1 MLHLKGFP
9 DQLADDPTQPAEGTV
24 LLIKEGSNVVPTNLL
39 KGSVANLG
47 GYEDALPCFNENDS
61 VYRVVWA
68 DALIEKTLVAHR
80 HRCPPHAFY
89 TEYFGRDAS
98 WKDYE
103 EAKGLF
109 AENGRLNPN
118 LWFTSAEWKM
128 RKEHPYFEMVKRFYE
143 WQHSTKHRGCKC
155 NYRPH
160 QNGSFLQFQ

>member
-9 DQLADDPTQPAEGTV
+9 DQLAEDVTQPADGTV

-47 GYEDALPCFNENDS
+47 GYED
-61 VYRVVWA
+61 
-68 DALIEKTLVAHR
+68 
-80 HRCPPHAFY
+80 AFY

-118 LWFTSAEWKM
+118 LWFTVAEWKK
-128 RKEHPYFEMVKRFYE
+128 RKEHTYFEMVKRFYE

-155 NYRPH
+155 NHRPH
-160 QNGSFLQFQ
+160 QNGSFL